1 MIASK
6 LPTPASYDSAAGT
19 KTQKLEKERE
29 ILNIVRLIWS
39 NEEKL
44 VAKEKKKVGC
54 CCMSWGS
61 KEVKRRM
68 MGTNEGRFLSQNDP
82 TFSPFSFV

>member
-19 KTQKLEKERE
+19 KTQKLKKERE

-61 KEVKRRM
+61 KEDK
-68 MGTNEGRFLSQNDP
+68 L
-82 TFSPFSFV
+82 TFQFKESLYEIRDTRAEQ